1 MNLNLPKVSIITP
14 SFNQGQFIEATIQSV
29 LNQTYPNIEY
39 IVVDGGSTDQTM
51 SVVNYY
57 KSQIDIVIHEKDKGQ
72 SDAINKGFKLATGE
86 LVGWLNSDDVLY
98 PDCVAEIVKLY
109 QEKPD
114 GSIYYIPLQ
123 NGINAT
129 GKVHNLATRKI
140 PDKKYLLNEDFSI
153 IQPSSFYTRK
163 HVIEVGFLDA
173 KIHYCMDL
181 DLWLRLLN
189 LAPIYYSAVGVPL
202 SGFRNWELSKT
213 TTGADKF
220 LKEIKKTLLKHG
232 ASIYSRNIRR
242 IQIEL
247 FKVKIKRFLRYNHA
261 GKSVLS

>member
-1 MNLNLPKVSIITP
+1 MNLKLPKVSIITP
-14 SFNQGQFIEATIQSV
+14 SYNQGQFIEATIQSV
-29 LNQTYPNIEY
+29 LNQTYSNIEY

-51 SVVNYY
+51 SVVNRY
-57 KSQIDIVIHEKDKGQ
+57 KSQIDIIIHEQDEGQ

-86 LVGWLNSDDVLY
+86 LVGWLNSDDILY

-109 QEKPD
+109 QEKPN

-129 GKVHNLATRKI
+129 GKIHNLTTRKI
-140 PDKKYLLNEDFSI
+140 PNKKYLLNEDFSI
-153 IQPSSFYTRK
+153 IQPSSFYSREC
-163 HVIEVGFLDA
+163 VIQVGFLDA

-189 LAPIYYSAVGVPL
+189 LAPIYYSMVGVPL
-202 SGFRNWELSKT
+202 SGFRKWELSKT

-220 LKEIKKTLLKHG
+220 LNEIKKTLLRHG
-232 ASIYSRNIRR
+232 ASVYSRNMRR
-242 IQIEL
+242 IQIGL
-247 FKVKIKRFLRYNHA
+247 FKLSLKRFIRYNHA